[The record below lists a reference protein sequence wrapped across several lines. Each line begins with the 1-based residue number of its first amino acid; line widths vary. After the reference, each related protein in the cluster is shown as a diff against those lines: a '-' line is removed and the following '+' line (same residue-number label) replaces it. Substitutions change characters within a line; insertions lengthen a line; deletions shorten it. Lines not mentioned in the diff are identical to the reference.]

1 MKGESAEELSRIYH
15 AVTTTVN
22 AQESIGRPIDSHGMD
37 LFNHLIVELFDP
49 CTRLEWESTISDSS
63 DLPDHE
69 TLLDF
74 ILKRILPFNA
84 AKPKGV
90 KVPGESPRSA
100 KAHHTKHGSDTSRCA
115 LCKEKHSLMACAQF
129 KAKSASERRSIVET
143 SRLCYNCLGN
153 YPVAK
158 CQSTRNC

>member
-37 LFNHLIVELFDP
+37 LFNHLIVELFDLR
-49 CTRLEWESTISDSS
+49 TRLEWEFTCNSS
-63 DLPDHE
+63 DPPDHE
-69 TLLDF
+69 TLLDYISKRML
-74 ILKRILPFNA
+74 ILNA
-84 AKPKGV
+84 AKPKDV

-100 KAHHTKHGSDTSRCA
+100 KSHHTKHGSDTSRCA
-115 LCKEKHSLMACAQF
+115 LCKKKHSLMACAQF

-143 SRLCYNCLGN
+143 SRLCFNCLEN
-153 YPVAK
+153 HPVAK
-158 CQSTRNC
+158 C